1 MPSQSPSSSRS
12 LPDPEYIAIILAAT
26 QGARL
31 FPLTSEFPSGVP
43 KHLLPLLPLR
53 PSDDD
58 HGGTVGSGKEGEV
71 EGRRKED
78 NKPSGSA
85 DDDGTAA
92 NDGVGGCPLLERLL
106 SKCHD
111 TGLEMVVVAIHQEDV
126 MTVPFLLT
134 GTLDGSGKRGVCRR
148 LLGKEQ
154 LELLVADSCRWHPSP
169 SSSSSSSAGGDEI
182 VDLIYPSSQG
192 GGAASRKQTPDRS
205 KTGGMH
211 VRVVR
216 LPSDCHGSADALRY
230 LSRPP
235 SDGGKKAND
244 ADGKKESVEGVG
256 GSNKENDDDNNSN
269 DNNNSINNMPENTNT
284 NRNDNRRGRIIPA
297 TSNAIVVPGDLITEG
312 QLLPCSGDERDVLG
326 LLVDAHRR
334 WNVGSGTGGICG
346 ENIAGSE
353 LDGGNAA
360 CTMLLSDVGA
370 EDKNGVPLTRG
381 SRTGMGL
388 LTHEEEDMEYIG
400 LSSEIPPPLS
410 ASLAS
415 LSFSRKSCSTSVSK
429 SISKKEDS
437 VGNKHNKNN
446 NNSKNEEGQE
456 VVKSKSILMPSRRV
470 VLKRSK
476 IEVEEDEGTG
486 STPKLTIHKRRL
498 HASKSRRS
506 KTNNSNS
513 RRANPLGLPSG
524 NALAMASTSSI
535 DQSPTLSLRTD
546 LHDLHLYVISNWVFQ
561 LIQARPSM
569 ASFQKEV
576 LPLLISRQYRGVEGA
591 FGPTAWKSEENRE
604 RLRKV
609 LNEMDGTIPLT
620 SSDKENPP
628 SKNANGDEYHK
639 ISNLLRMYSAA
650 KTGGSLGFTDDDD
663 PADLHA
669 PTTPAGMDGNS
680 TAHSSLLASPSFP
693 ATIHPYVVSAQVLSR
708 ESSKL
713 TLRACTIPSLLHG
726 CREITSHTLQLD
738 SRRSAPLVPP
748 GAKLSTKFHSIVL
761 AGGSIGEKVQ
771 TKSCTIGKNVVLGD
785 RCKLNN
791 VVVMDG
797 AEIGENTQLQNSVVG
812 ARAKVGADCSLK
824 NCQVGPG
831 AVVPSGTKVA
841 ERGDAFHV

>member
-1 MPSQSPSSSRS
+1 MPPSSSSSS

-53 PSDDD
+53 PSVDDGSITR
-58 HGGTVGSGKEGEV
+58 GGSVGGNSSGKEGEG
-71 EGRRKED
+71 ESRIND
-78 NKPSGSA
+78 NEKPSGDA
-85 DDDGTAA
+85 DGIATSDS
-92 NDGVGGCPLLERLL
+92 NDGHVGGCPLLERLL
-106 SKCHD
+106 HKCHD
-111 TGLEMVVVAIHQEDV
+111 TGLEMAVVAIHQEDC

-134 GTLDGSGKRGVCRR
+134 GSLDGSGKGGICRR

-154 LELLVADSCRWHPSP
+154 VNYSCQWYPT
-169 SSSSSSSAGGDEI
+169 SAGDAI
-182 VDLIYPSSQG
+182 VDLIYPSVQG
-192 GGAASRKQTPDRS
+192 GGKGAAPRKQISVKSSNR
-205 KTGGMH
+205 GMH
-211 VRVVR
+211 VKVVR
-216 LPSDCHGSADALRY
+216 LPSECHGSADALRY

-235 SDGGKKAND
+235 ADGGRKDNVTKGLRKS
-244 ADGKKESVEGVG
+244 ADGGDKE
-256 GSNKENDDDNNSN
+256 NSN
-269 DNNNSINNMPENTNT
+269 DNNSNNNLSENTETLGNA
-284 NRNDNRRGRIIPA
+284 DGRGRIIPA
-297 TSNAIVVPGDLITEG
+297 TSNAIVIPGDLIAEG
-312 QLLPCSGDERDVLG
+312 QLLSGSGDERDVFG
-326 LLVDAHRR
+326 LLVEAHRR
-334 WNVGSGTGGICG
+334 WNVGGHVG
-346 ENIAGSE
+346 ENGTMGGGSMAGSE
-353 LDGGNAA
+353 LNSGTAA
-360 CTMLLSDVGA
+360 CTMLLTDVGA
-370 EDKNGVPLTRG
+370 EDKNGIPLTRG

-388 LTHEEEDMEYIG
+388 LTQEEEDMEYIG

-415 LSFSRKSCSTSVSK
+415 LSFSRKSSSTSVSI
-429 SISKKEDS
+429 SISKKENTD
-437 VGNKHNKNN
+437 GNKHNKSNKS
-446 NNSKNEEGQE
+446 SKNDDDEE
-456 VVKSKSILMPSRRV
+456 VVTTKSILMPSRRV
-470 VLKRSK
+470 ILKRSK
-476 IEVEEDEGTG
+476 IEVEDDEGTG

-498 HASKSRRS
+498 HASKGRRS
-506 KTNNSNS
+506 QFNTSNS
-513 RRANPLGLPSG
+513 GRSNTLGLPSG
-524 NALAMASTSSI
+524 SALAMASTSSI

-546 LHDLHLYVISNWVFQ
+546 LHDVHLYVISNWVFQ
-561 LIQARPSM
+561 LIHARPAM

-576 LPLLISRQYRGVEGA
+576 LPLLISRQYRGIEGA

-609 LNEMDGTIPLT
+609 LSEMEGTMPVT
-620 SSDKENPP
+620 SSDEANSP
-628 SKNANGDEYHK
+628 STIANGDGYHK

-650 KTGGSLGFTDDDD
+650 KTGGPLGFTDDND
-663 PADLHA
+663 PTDIH
-669 PTTPAGMDGNS
+669 THAGMDGNP
-680 TAHSSLLASPSFP
+680 TTHPSLLASPSFP
-693 ATIHPYVVSAQVLSR
+693 TSLHPFVVSAQVLSR

-726 CREITSHTLQLD
+726 CREITSCTLQLD
-738 SRRSAPLVPP
+738 SRQSAPMVPP
-748 GAKLSTKFHSIVL
+748 GAKLSTKFNSIVL

-785 RCKLNN
+785 KCKLNN

-812 ARAKVGADCSLK
+812 VGAKVGVDCSLK